1 MVATTKEPTDAM
13 SSTSVL
19 EQLRLPETFSGAGGG
34 IKQPLRPTYGKLNR
48 HRFSR
53 VHPGEDFKYPALIVT
68 DKDGDGRGET
78 YLAAPHLAS
87 QLGTMASPRIIR
99 LAVDTTGLP
108 RLVGE
113 PILRGVG
120 KPNLWHQSLVD
131 AIQQAEKHWVR
142 VEANME
148 AGQYEVTVARNDLG
162 EPRWPDRTM
171 HELVLDCFKD
181 RIILKS
187 DHPIIMQ
194 LEGRI

>member
-1 MVATTKEPTDAM
+1 MVAIKKDQPD
-13 SSTSVL
+13 STSTASVL
-19 EQLRLPETFSGAGGG
+19 EQLRLPDTFTGIGGG
-34 IKQPLRPTYGKLNR
+34 IKQPLKPTFGRLNR

-53 VHPGEDFKYPALIVT
+53 VHPGNDFKYPALIVT
-68 DKDGDGRGET
+68 DKDDDGRGDT

-87 QLGTMASPRIIR
+87 QLGTTASPRIIR
-99 LAVDTTGLP
+99 LAVDTKGLP

-120 KPNLWHQSLVD
+120 KPNLWHQSLLD

-142 VEANME
+142 VESNME

-162 EPRWPDRTM
+162 EPHWPGRTM

-181 RIILKS
+181 KIILNS
-187 DHPIIMQ
+187 DHPLIMQ

>member
-1 MVATTKEPTDAM
+1 MVAIKKVERD
-13 SSTSVL
+13 STSTASVL
-19 EQLRLPETFSGAGGG
+19 DQLRLPETFTGIGGG
-34 IKQPLRPTYGKLNR
+34 IKQPLKPTYGRLNR

-68 DKDGDGRGET
+68 DKDSDGQGES
-78 YLAAPHLAS
+78 YLASHHLAS
-87 QLGTMASPRIIR
+87 QLGTMASPRNIR
-99 LAVDTTGLP
+99 LAVDTTGTP

-120 KPNLWHQSLVD
+120 KPNLWHQSLID
-131 AIQQAEKHWVR
+131 AIKQAERFWVR
-142 VEANME
+142 VEANMD
-148 AGQYEVTVARNDLG
+148 AGQYQVTVSQNDLG

-187 DHPIIMQ
+187 DHPLIMQ

>member
-1 MVATTKEPTDAM
+1 MVAIKNEQSD
-13 SSTSVL
+13 STSTASVL
-19 EQLRLPETFSGAGGG
+19 EQLRLPETFTGTGGG
-34 IKQPLRPTYGKLNR
+34 IKQPLKPTYGRLNR

-53 VHPGEDFKYPALIVT
+53 VHPGENFKYSALIVT
-68 DKDGDGRGET
+68 DKDSGGQGET
-78 YLAAPHLAS
+78 YIAAPQLAP
-87 QLGTMASPRIIR
+87 QLGSTASPRIIR

-120 KPNLWHQSLVD
+120 KPNLWHLSLVD

-142 VEANME
+142 VESNME

-187 DHPIIMQ
+187 DHPLIMQ